1 MTIAWK
7 RFLTA
12 YCSLLL
18 TALGMAQAPAKKMH
32 KLYPQT
38 LRAGL
43 EVLPKQFK
51 IAQSQFVIVG
61 NVDAQF
67 PHASYSDRAMMRE
80 SAMFT
85 YSLGPAGVIYVNEQ
99 SAFFRAA
106 EEADRRFG
114 RGSPFKYAIAALIA
128 HEICHLRKAPV
139 EPTSDTADTCYST
152 ELSVFLSFVQRGY
165 LQNAAAWAEMHSA
178 ALKAAIAEEQVST
191 VSH

>member
-1 MTIAWK
+1 MTE
-7 RFLTA
+7 T
-12 YCSLLL
+12 
-18 TALGMAQAPAKKMH
+18 PAKKTH

-43 EVLPKQFK
+43 EVLPKEFK
-51 IAQSQFVIVG
+51 IALSQFVIVG
-61 NVDAQF
+61 DVDAEF
-67 PHASYSDRAMMRE
+67 PYACYSDKAMMRE

-85 YSLGPAGVIYVNEQ
+85 YSLGPAGVVYVNEQ
-99 SAFFRAA
+99 SAFFHAA

-128 HEICHLRKAPV
+128 HEICHLRQAAV
-139 EPTSDTADTCYST
+139 EPTSDTPDTCYRT

-165 LQNAAAWAEMHSA
+165 LRNAAAWAEVHSA